1 MLMIQL
7 YANIYTNV
15 LIVKCCH
22 LGISL
27 VRNTFIPQKAV
38 VYFMCYVCIKNIEVG
53 RSLYYIKILKN
64 IWMFYSKSVLRYFK
78 KNMHNIA
85 TSFIFGYIKI
95 A

>member
-38 VYFMCYVCIKNIEVG
+38 VYFMCYVYQKYRSRTFIVLYENIEKYLDV
-53 RSLYYIKILKN
+53 LFKNCFEIL
-64 IWMFYSKSVLRYFK
+64 
-78 KNMHNIA
+78 
-85 TSFIFGYIKI
+85 
-95 A
+95 